1 MKALREEMIER
12 FEQVDARFEQI
23 DQRFDQVDERFEQ
36 VDERFEQVDERFER
50 VERRIEDGFAAVT
63 QQLVEQRAYTEF
75 GYERL
80 DKTLH
85 ALGGGL
91 ARLER
96 KLDRIL
102 ALSVESRGRNHQ

>member
-1 MKALREEMIER
+1 MKPRGEETIEPLDQIDQRFEQIEKR
-12 FEQVDARFEQI
+12 FEQVDKSLQ
-23 DQRFDQVDERFEQ
+23 
-36 VDERFEQVDERFER
+36 
-50 VERRIEDGFAAVT
+50 
-63 QQLVEQRAYTEF
+63 
-75 GYERL
+75 
-80 DKTLH
+80 

>member
-12 FEQVDARFEQI
+12 FDQI
-23 DQRFDQVDERFEQ
+23 DERFDQIDGRFDQIDERFDQIDERFEQ
-36 VDERFEQVDERFER
+36 VEG
-50 VERRIEDGFAAVT
+50 GFAAVT
-63 QQLVEQRAYTEF
+63 EQLVEQRAYTEF
-75 GYERL
+75 GYDRL

-102 ALSVESRGRNHQ
+102 ALSVESRGRNRQ